1 MTVCNSMINIALT
14 GNIAAGKST
23 VAELFCRWGATLI
36 DADQLAREAQ
46 TPDSPVLR
54 AIAERFGPSILQ
66 PDGALDRPRLRAM
79 VMADPIARRAL
90 EAIVHPAVQ
99 ALRQGRLALARARGD
114 AVVVQDIPLLFEV
127 AEQGGPAPLDPGGF
141 DAVVLVDAP
150 ESLRLAR
157 LLHDRGLAESEAR
170 QLIAAQLPS
179 SVKRAWRGGRRD
191 RGAYVIENDGD
202 RGELEARSRAVWEE
216 IMRDTA
222 A

>member
-1 MTVCNSMINIALT
+1 MINIALT

-23 VAELFCRWGATLI
+23 VAELFRRWGATII
-36 DADQLAREAQ
+36 DADRLAREAQ

-54 AIAERFGPSILQ
+54 AIAERFGPEILQ
-66 PDGALDRPRLRAM
+66 PDGALDRAKLRAV

-90 EAIVHPAVQ
+90 EAMVHPAVQ
-99 ALRQGRLALARARGD
+99 ALRQGRLALARASGD

-127 AEQGGPAPLDPGGF
+127 AEPGSPAPLDPGGF

-157 LLHDRGLAESEAR
+157 LLQDRGLSESEAR

-179 SVKRAWRGGRRD
+179 TVKRAWRSGRRNG
-191 RGAYVIENDGD
+191 GAYVVENDCD
-202 RGELEARSRAVWEE
+202 RAVLEQRARAVWEE